1 MGVGRSLDFFL
12 GRDHLLRDRRLVQ
25 ICTRIN
31 PPARWVFSFLRA
43 TLHPPPPQIHDDLRI
58 LRPATADPVAMLPAH
73 PQGAGG
79 ASRGPVGR
87 SC

>member
-31 PPARWVFSFLRA
+31 RPGKGGFFVSARHVTPTDA
-43 TLHPPPPQIHDDLRI
+43 K
-58 LRPATADPVAMLPAH
+58 DP
-73 PQGAGG
+73 
-79 ASRGPVGR
+79 
-87 SC
+87 